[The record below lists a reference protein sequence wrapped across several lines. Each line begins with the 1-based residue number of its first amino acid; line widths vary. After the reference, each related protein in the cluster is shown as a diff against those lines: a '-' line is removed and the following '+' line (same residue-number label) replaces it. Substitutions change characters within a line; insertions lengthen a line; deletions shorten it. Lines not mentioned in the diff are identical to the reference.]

1 MVVLLVAHLVD
12 LMVDDWVYAWAEKKA
27 GNLVNALVVM
37 KAVWQAGYSA
47 VWMV

>member
-1 MVVLLVAHLVD
+1 MVVLLDAQMVD
-12 LMVDDWVYAWAEKKA
+12 LMVDDWGYAWAEKKA
-27 GNLVNALVVM
+27 GDWVNALVVM